1 MEEAEEGM
9 RAEKRGVRNVLIS
22 VQVIER
28 KRNSRRVSNVKV
40 RRIKGEVKREM
51 LKDGV
56 YRVKK
61 GSRDGVEE

>member
-1 MEEAEEGM
+1 MEEAEEEM

-56 YRVKK
+56 
-61 GSRDGVEE
+61 